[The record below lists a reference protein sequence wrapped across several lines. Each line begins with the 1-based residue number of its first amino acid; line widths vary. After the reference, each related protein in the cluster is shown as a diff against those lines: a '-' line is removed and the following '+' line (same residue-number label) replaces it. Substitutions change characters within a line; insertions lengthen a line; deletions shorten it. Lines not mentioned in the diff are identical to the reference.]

1 MQILIL
7 ENAKI
12 KEKTNLSIR
21 SKNLMPRAQNI

>member
-12 KEKTNLSIR
+12 KEKTIVR
-21 SKNLMPRAQNI
+21 RIGQKI